1 LRIPIRTSRWAL
13 WSSRIG
19 RLAVPVIV
27 VAVFLHRAG
36 AITSADFVVAA
47 GGGIVIGLAGLA
59 VGLVALVRIWM
70 TGDRGWWP
78 ASVGVAIGVLCLA
91 PLVFA
96 ATMAVR
102 YPFVHD
108 VTTDY
113 DNPPPIL
120 GSVRF
125 GLGAGYHDPVLRQRV
140 ADAFP
145 NAVTRDY
152 PLPATETFP
161 IVADMVA
168 ARGWQII
175 EERAT
180 TDDPDIGW
188 LNAVAM
194 TWLGWRDEVA
204 VRVETAPGGSRVDI
218 RSVSYEG
225 AHDLGANGLRIEEFL
240 LALDEAVTARTQ
252 ELGIP
257 APGG

>member
-19 RLAVPVIV
+19 RLAVPVLV
-27 VAVFLHRAG
+27 VAIFLHRAG
-36 AITSADFVVAA
+36 AITSADFIVAA
-47 GGGIVIGLAGLA
+47 GGGVLIGLAALL
-59 VGLVALVRIWM
+59 VGLVAFVRIWA

-78 ASVGVAIGVLCLA
+78 AFNGVAIGLICLA

-96 ATMAVR
+96 AMMGLR

-113 DNPPPIL
+113 DDPPPIL
-120 GSVRF
+120 GQVHF
-125 GLGAGYHDPVLRQRV
+125 GLGAGYHDPALRQRV

-152 PLPATETFP
+152 PLPTTETFP
-161 IVADMVA
+161 VVADLVA

-180 TDDPDIGW
+180 TDDPNIGW
-188 LNAVAM
+188 INARAM

-204 VRVETAPGGSRVDI
+204 IRVETAPGGSRVDI

-225 AHDLGANGLRIEEFL
+225 AHDLGANGMRIEEFL
-240 LALDEAVTARTQ
+240 LALDDAVTARTQ
-252 ELGIP
+252 ELGLLGP
-257 APGG
+257 